1 MYPLAAGLVI
11 GSKDLADDLR
21 RSLDL
26 HSVRVLF
33 EVPEIPEDWSD
44 FLDRIERVAPDLLL
58 LETTSLRWPLEEVV
72 QRIQGTAAKPA
83 VFALQR
89 TPEAEAILA
98 VLRAGAAEFLYPPF
112 GDSLKAA
119 LERLA
124 IRREQNPGGRKAS
137 GKIVAFL
144 SAKGGCGATT
154 VASHVA
160 VNLLRHAAG
169 KTLLADLDLQSGV
182 IGFLF
187 KATSPYTIAD
197 AAGNLQRLDKSYWK
211 ALVSNGIPGLEI
223 IGAPA
228 APSSKNIEPAQAV
241 QVLAFARTQY
251 EWTVLD
257 LGRNLT
263 PFTLSMLEMADQ
275 TFLVTTNEIPAL
287 HETKKIL
294 QTLLAAGYARTH
306 LHLILNRTPKHAE
319 ITMQELEGMLGA
331 PVYASLPNDYQGLQ
345 EAYANGRMLD
355 SKSILEKHFSRLAAR
370 IAGVKEPKKKTFS
383 LFGREA

>member
-1 MYPLAAGLVI
+1 
-11 GSKDLADDLR
+11 
-21 RSLDL
+21 
-26 HSVRVLF
+26 VLF

-44 FLDRIERVAPDLLL
+44 FLDRTERVAPDLLL

-72 QRIQGTAAKPA
+72 QRIQGTTAKPA

-89 TPEAEAILA
+89 TPETAAILA
-98 VLRAGAAEFLYPPF
+98 ALRAGAAEFLYPPF
-112 GDSLKAA
+112 GDTLKAA

-124 IRREQNPGGRKAS
+124 LRREQNVGNRKAH
-137 GKIVAFL
+137 GKILAFL

-154 VASHVA
+154 AACHVA
-160 VNLLRHAAG
+160 VDLLPHSAG
-169 KTLLADLDLQSGV
+169 KLLLADMDLQSGV
-182 IGFLF
+182 ISFLL
-187 KATSPYTIAD
+187 KAKSPYNIAD
-197 AAGNLQRLDKSYWK
+197 AANNLPRLDRSYWK

-228 APSSKNIEPAQAV
+228 VPSSKNIEPAQAV

-294 QTLLAAGYARTH
+294 QTLLAAGYARAN

-319 ITMQELEGMLGA
+319 ITMQELESMLGA
-331 PVYASLPNDYQGLQ
+331 PVYASLPDDYQALQ
-345 EAYANGRMLD
+345 EAYADGRMLD
-355 SKSILEKHFSRLAAR
+355 SKSTLGKQFSRLAAK
-370 IAGVKEPKKKTFS
+370 IAGVTEPKKKAFS
-383 LFGREA
+383 LFGKEA